1 MKQNSLK
8 NQRGV
13 SLLIV
18 LLLLLIMTLLGL
30 AGLRST
36 IMQEKMSGNLL
47 DRSVAFQSAESAIR
61 EAEGILATLP
71 TPVFPTSG
79 ACVNGLCPTPIPST
93 STLERW
99 KDPAFTG
106 WRNAA
111 VAVGPLSASPPQFFI
126 EPLGLGDS
134 TPRCGIDSSIPVETC
149 KRPRYRIIAR
159 GTDPTN
165 ANSANRAQVIL
176 TSNYALP

>member
-1 MKQNSLK
+1 MNSNSLSR
-8 NQRGV
+8 QRGV

-36 IMQEKMSGNLL
+36 IMQEKMSSNLL
-47 DRSVAFQSAESAIR
+47 DRSVAFQAAESAIR
-61 EAEGILATLP
+61 EAEDVLSTVPA
-71 TPVFPTSG
+71 PVFPTSG
-79 ACVNGLCPTPIPST
+79 ACVNGLCPTPIPGT
-93 STLERW
+93 STLDRW
-99 KDPAFTG
+99 NDPAFTG

-111 VAVGPLSASPPQFFI
+111 VAVGPLSATQPQFFI
-126 EPLGLGDS
+126 EPLGDGDS
-134 TPRCGIDSSIPVETC
+134 TPRCGVDASIPEEVC

-159 GTDPTN
+159 GTNPG
-165 ANSANRAQVIL
+165 AAASANRAQVVL